1 MAAGPNVAIDV
12 TPLAGTQTGIG
23 RSVVELLR
31 ALALLDDPPVMVP
44 YAISTRA
51 RRERGELPEHTT
63 IVPGAKALARMWA
76 RGGRP
81 TLDRALRDA
90 TVLHATNYLVPPS
103 SLPTLITLH
112 DCALVRHAS
121 LCTPH
126 VQSLAPVIRRAIDR
140 GAHIHVPSRFVAREA
155 EEIFG
160 PGLEASGRIHV
171 VSWGAPHLAVA
182 PVVPSELAKF
192 GRVANGSPFIVAL
205 GTLEPRKN
213 LSHLIAAFAEV
224 ASQHPELDLVLAGP
238 DGPARPEVDTA
249 IARLQPAIRDR
260 VVLTG
265 AVSEPA
271 KSWLLH
277 HAAAVAYPSIYEGF
291 GFPVLEAM
299 VAGAPVVAARA
310 GSIPEVAGDAAELV
324 EPTDEGAMARAIT
337 TLLTDQAH
345 RDELVRRGHARAA
358 SFAWTAT
365 AASVAALYR
374 DLADAA

>member
-1 MAAGPNVAIDV
+1 MAPGPEVAIDV

-51 RRERGELPEHTT
+51 RRERAELPEHTT
-63 IVPGAKALARMWA
+63 IIPGAKLLTRMWTRA
-76 RGGRP
+76 ERP
-81 TLDRALRDA
+81 SIDRAFRNA
-90 TVLHATNYLVPPS
+90 SVLHATNYLVPPS
-103 SLPTLITLH
+103 RLPTLVTLH

-126 VQSLAPVIRRAIDR
+126 VRSLAPVIRRAIDR
-140 GAHIHVPSRFVAREA
+140 GAHVHVPSRFVAREA
-155 EEIFG
+155 EDIFG
-160 PGLEASGRIHV
+160 PGLDAAGRIHV
-171 VSWGAPHLAVA
+171 IAWGAPGITPS
-182 PVVPSELAKF
+182 PVVPAELARF
-192 GRVANGSPFIVAL
+192 GRVANGTPFVVAL
-205 GTLEPRKN
+205 GTIEPRKN
-213 LSHLIAAFAEV
+213 LSHLVAAFAAV
-224 ASQHPELDLVLAGP
+224 ATAHRDLHLVLAGP
-238 DGPARPEVDTA
+238 DGPARPEVDAT
-249 IARLQPAIRDR
+249 IQRLAPGTRER

-299 VAGAPVVAARA
+299 AVGAPVVAAKA

-324 EPTDEGAMARAIT
+324 EPTDEDAMARAMAR
-337 TLLTDQAH
+337 LLDDGDW
-345 RDELVRRGHARAA
+345 RRELVRRGHERVAA
-358 SFAWTAT
+358 FQWPTT
-365 AASVAALYR
+365 AAAIEGVYR
-374 DLADAA
+374 ELSGR